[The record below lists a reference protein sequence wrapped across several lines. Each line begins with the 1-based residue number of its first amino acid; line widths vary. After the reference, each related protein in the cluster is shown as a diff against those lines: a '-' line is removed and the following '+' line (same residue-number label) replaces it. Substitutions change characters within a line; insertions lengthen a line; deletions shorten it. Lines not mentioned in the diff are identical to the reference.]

1 MNIFEKM
8 ENLQQK
14 PKHIKKRILTITVT
28 IIMAIIIA
36 LWINDLKYSFKK
48 EEKEKPPGPFSV
60 FRKAVL
66 NSIETFKTE
75 LK

>member
-14 PKHIKKRILTITVT
+14 PHHVKKRILTVTVT
-28 IIMAIIIA
+28 IIMAIIVA

-48 EEKEKPPGPFSV
+48 DEKEKTPGPFSI
-60 FRKAVL
+60 FREVVL
-66 NSIETFKTE
+66 NSINTLKAE

>member
-14 PKHIKKRILTITVT
+14 PEYVKKRILAVSVT

-48 EEKEKPPGPFSV
+48 EEKEKTPGPFSV
-60 FRKAVL
+60 FREAVL
-66 NSIETFKTE
+66 NSIET
-75 LK
+75 LKAEIK